1 MRRFSQ
7 RNSLVTLND
16 INITPLLDLA
26 FVLLLI
32 FIITRPMLEQSLP
45 LQLPQGGSPG
55 ENISPRDKLTVE
67 VTAAGN
73 YRLNGRS
80 VNLSQMEGQL
90 LNAFKSNPKS
100 VVILRVDENGKN
112 KDSLAVLDLC
122 RKRGI
127 TRVSFPTRPESK

>member
-32 FIITRPMLEQSLP
+32 FIITRPMLEQSMP
-45 LQLPQGGSPG
+45 LQLPKGGSPG
-55 ENISPRDKLTVE
+55 EKISPRDKQTVE
-67 VTAAGN
+67 VTVAGK
-73 YRLNGRS
+73 YRLNGRE

-90 LNAFKSNPKS
+90 LGAFKANPNS
-100 VVILRVDENGKN
+100 VVIIRVDENGRN
-112 KDSLAVLDLC
+112 KDSLAVLDMC

-127 TRVSFPTRPESK
+127 SRVSFPTRPDSK